1 MLSLLT
7 DSFLIL
13 LTFTFLKETKAV
25 QHIDRVENWLLKIFP
40 KSKISKAS
48 ELNDQ
53 DNITNE
59 AIDSRI
65 IIFGLTI
72 AMILSLVIF
81 GQMIQINIINK
92 KQQIVV
98 EHQSLDIINAFC
110 KYVL

>member
-72 AMILSLVIF
+72 AMIISLVIF
-81 GQMIQINIINK
+81 GQIIQIYLIIGNLP
-92 KQQIVV
+92 IMV
-98 EHQSLDIINAFC
+98 EPKLPEIINAFC
-110 KYVL
+110 KY